1 MFWLA
6 KNSHVIILRQPNLTI
21 LDQSSV
27 RSIRSFI
34 QNCKSSIVPLNY
46 FNVRK
51 KLIFY
56 ELAYEILT
64 PITKNTIGTMNESF
78 SGHFKPNLDF

>member
-1 MFWLA
+1 M
-6 KNSHVIILRQPNLTI
+6 IILRQPNLTI

-34 QNCKSSIVPLNY
+34 QNCKSSIGPLNC

-51 KLIFY
+51 KAILH

-78 SGHFKPNLDF
+78 LDHFKLNLDF